1 MEPLRQEWDDIEL
14 ELKRI
19 LQPEPGQEEPKPSQQ
34 KKAEDEIRAF
44 LAKLRS
50 IKILDPA
57 CGTGNFLYVSLDLL
71 KGLEQEV
78 ITRLVDVA
86 GNVQLGLEQINPSQ
100 FLGIEINPR
109 ATAIAELVIWI
120 GYLQWYFKRYGN
132 AEPPEP
138 VLQAFHNIE
147 NRDAVLA
154 YDGKE
159 PDVDP
164 ATGEVRTRWGGRMM
178 KHQVTE
184 EDVPDP
190 SDQKVIYRYL
200 NPRPAEW
207 PEADYVV
214 SNPPFVG
221 NARSLSRSL

>member
-1 MEPLRQEWDDIEL
+1 LD
-14 ELKRI
+14 
-19 LQPEPGQEEPKPSQQ
+19 
-34 KKAEDEIRAF
+34 
-44 LAKLRS
+44 KLRT

-86 GNVQLGLEQINPSQ
+86 GQVQLNVLEQINPSQ

-109 ATAIAELVIWI
+109 AAAIAELVIWI

-138 VLQAFHNIE
+138 VLQAFGNIE

-164 ATGEVRTRWGGRMM
+164 KTGQVRTRWGGRMM
-178 KHQVTE
+178 THPVTGE
-184 EDVPDP
+184 EVPDP
-190 SDQKVIYRYL
+190 
-200 NPRPAEW
+200 E
-207 PEADYVV
+207 
-214 SNPPFVG
+214 
-221 NARSLSRSL
+221 